1 VVAKG
6 LTVFNAKDVIKIG
19 ATSNRTL
26 VVTQDLTANQRYPEL
41 PSVFAT
47 AEMIFAM
54 ECAAADA
61 IKDILPAGFV
71 SVGTH
76 VNVEHLAATP
86 VGETIIAVAR
96 VLGIEDKIVSFTV
109 EARDQHALIGT
120 GEHKR
125 GIVNLERFLERLDA
139 R

>member
-1 VVAKG
+1 MVAKD
-6 LTVFNAKDVIKIG
+6 LTVFNAKDVVKIG
-19 ATSNRTL
+19 ANSSRTL

-86 VGETIIAVAR
+86 VGETIVAAAR
-96 VLGIEDKIVSFTV
+96 VSAVEEKVVSFSV
-109 EARDQHALIGT
+109 EAHDQHTIIGR
-120 GEHKR
+120 GEHRR
-125 GIVNLERFLERLDA
+125 GIVNLERFLERMEA